1 MFYLSFVILSRCKW
15 VAALN
20 NTKNISIMKNQ
31 LNYVS
36 LKNIVGNSLATQT
49 TVNLFNSIRTINK
62 DSKGSFILVAVKP
75 HLFGVLAEKQY
86 L

>member
-1 MFYLSFVILSRCKW
+1 MSRCKW
-15 VAALN
+15 IAALN

-49 TVNLFNSIRTINK
+49 TVNLFNSSRPINK
-62 DSKGSFILVAVKP
+62 DNKGSFILVAVKP
-75 HLFGVLAEKQY
+75 HLFGVLTEKQY
-86 L
+86 I